1 MESQKLTV
9 KKHFPHIDAKNINVL
24 SCGVSFQ
31 KEEEEKE
38 ESSAHHH
45 VKPVKRLCTPAEVD
59 DDIMQFIMNGVHFQE
74 LEGELDELHAEIEWN
89 SGSNMVT
96 IMKKA
101 DSSYVKRWA
110 IRCKTVFVEFLNRFN
125 KSCISLEES
134 IHNAISVALPRLAEM
149 VSPEKALWKQI
160 EQKQELA
167 VVSLQEETTAV
178 LQSVRE
184 FVERI
189 KKEEIFKTY
198 KKETVRK
205 VDELDPMKKSIDL
218 QGVTNIDEKSGKELE
233 EFIKSQTPKKR
244 ALKVSNGVAR
254 FVKDNLSREINGIK
268 ASLKNDQVDINV
280 NIKTLYPSVILYT
293 GTVSGLDRCEKSI
306 SDLCQK
312 VIEKK
317 KDLCLPGL
325 SKLLLSETAG
335 QPYLKIIEMKND
347 VVIEMT
353 SERREGVKEISQ
365 KEVKSLRDELE
376 KEKKKKSSLA
386 DDRSRFTAKTKTES
400 SYDLCNFTTNEGI
413 RVSWK
418 HGNIADETV
427 SRENENVFK

>member
-1 MESQKLTV
+1 
-9 KKHFPHIDAKNINVL
+9 
-24 SCGVSFQ
+24 
-31 KEEEEKE
+31 
-38 ESSAHHH
+38 
-45 VKPVKRLCTPAEVD
+45 
-59 DDIMQFIMNGVHFQE
+59 
-74 LEGELDELHAEIEWN
+74 
-89 SGSNMVT
+89 
-96 IMKKA
+96 
-101 DSSYVKRWA
+101 
-110 IRCKTVFVEFLNRFN
+110 
-125 KSCISLEES
+125 
-134 IHNAISVALPRLAEM
+134 
-149 VSPEKALWKQI
+149 
-160 EQKQELA
+160 
-167 VVSLQEETTAV
+167 
-178 LQSVRE
+178 
-184 FVERI
+184 
-189 KKEEIFKTY
+189 
-198 KKETVRK
+198 
-205 VDELDPMKKSIDL
+205 MKKSIDL

-280 NIKTLYPSVILYT
+280 NIKTLYPSVILCR
-293 GTVSGLDRCEKSI
+293 GTDSGLDRCEKSI

>member
-1 MESQKLTV
+1 MVQKEHVLESQKLAV
-9 KKHFPHIDAKNINVL
+9 KKYFPQIDAENINAR
-24 SCGVSFQ
+24 SCATSLRR
-31 KEEEEKE
+31 EETEDEG
-38 ESSAHHH
+38 SSAQHTS
-45 VKPVKRLCTPAEVD
+45 VEVD
-59 DDIMQFIMNGVHFQE
+59 DDIMEFVTNGVHFQE
-74 LEGELDELHAEIEWN
+74 LKGKLDELYAKIEWN
-89 SGSNMVT
+89 LGSNRAT
-96 IMKKA
+96 IRRKA
-101 DSSYVKRWA
+101 DSSYVKDWVDV
-110 IRCKTVFVEFLNRFN
+110 CTTVFVEFLDRFN
-125 KSCISLEES
+125 KSSLSLEKS
-134 IHNAISVALPRLAEM
+134 IQNVVSVALPRLAEL
-149 VSPEKALWKQI
+149 VSPEKAFWKQI
-160 EQKQELA
+160 AEKL
-167 VVSLQEETTAV
+167 VVVCLKEETATV

-205 VDELDPMKKSIDL
+205 VDELDAMKKSIDL
-218 QGVTNIDEKSGKELE
+218 QGAITNIEEKSGKELE
-233 EFIKSQTPKKR
+233 EFIKSQRPKER

-353 SERREGVKEISQ
+353 SEQREGVKEISQ

-386 DDRSRFTAKTKTES
+386 DDRSRFTAKTKTVES

>member
-1 MESQKLTV
+1 MVQKEHVLESQKLTV
-9 KKHFPHIDAKNINVL
+9 KKYFPQIDAENINAR
-24 SCGVSFQ
+24 SCATSL
-31 KEEEEKE
+31 KREETEDEG
-38 ESSAHHH
+38 SSAQHTS
-45 VKPVKRLCTPAEVD
+45 VEVD
-59 DDIMQFIMNGVHFQE
+59 DDIMEFVTNGVHFQE
-74 LEGELDELHAEIEWN
+74 LKGKLDELYAKIEWN
-89 SGSNMVT
+89 LGSNRAT
-96 IMKKA
+96 IRRKA
-101 DSSYVKRWA
+101 DSSYVKNWVNV
-110 IRCKTVFVEFLNRFN
+110 CTTVFVEFLDRFN
-125 KSCISLEES
+125 KSSLSLEKS
-134 IHNAISVALPRLAEM
+134 IQNVVSVALPRLAEL
-149 VSPEKALWKQI
+149 VSPEKAFWKQI
-160 EQKQELA
+160 AEKL
-167 VVSLQEETTAV
+167 VVVCLKEETATV

-386 DDRSRFTAKTKTES
+386 DDRSRLTAKTKTES

>member
-1 MESQKLTV
+1 MVQKEHVLESQKLTV
-9 KKHFPHIDAKNINVL
+9 KKYFPQIDAENINAR
-24 SCGVSFQ
+24 SCATSL
-31 KEEEEKE
+31 KREETEDEG
-38 ESSAHHH
+38 SSAQHTS
-45 VKPVKRLCTPAEVD
+45 VEVD
-59 DDIMQFIMNGVHFQE
+59 DDIMEFVTNGVHFQE
-74 LEGELDELHAEIEWN
+74 LKGKLDELYAKSEWN
-89 SGSNMVT
+89 LGSNRAT
-96 IMKKA
+96 IRRKA
-101 DSSYVKRWA
+101 DSSYVKNWVNV
-110 IRCKTVFVEFLNRFN
+110 CTTVFVEFLDRFN
-125 KSCISLEES
+125 KSSLSLEKS
-134 IHNAISVALPRLAEM
+134 IQNVVSVALPRLAEL
-149 VSPEKALWKQI
+149 VSPEKAFWKQI
-160 EQKQELA
+160 AEKL
-167 VVSLQEETTAV
+167 VVVCLKEETATV

>member
-1 MESQKLTV
+1 MVQKEHVLESQKLTV
-9 KKHFPHIDAKNINVL
+9 KKYFPQIDAENINAR
-24 SCGVSFQ
+24 SCATSL
-31 KEEEEKE
+31 KREETEDEG
-38 ESSAHHH
+38 SSAQHTS
-45 VKPVKRLCTPAEVD
+45 VEVD
-59 DDIMQFIMNGVHFQE
+59 DDIMEFVTNGVHFQE
-74 LEGELDELHAEIEWN
+74 LKGKLDELYAKIEWN
-89 SGSNMVT
+89 LGSNRAT
-96 IMKKA
+96 IRRKA
-101 DSSYVKRWA
+101 DSSYVKNWVNV
-110 IRCKTVFVEFLNRFN
+110 CTTVFVEFLDRFN
-125 KSCISLEES
+125 KSSLSLEKS
-134 IHNAISVALPRLAEM
+134 IQNVVSVALPRLAEL
-149 VSPEKALWKQI
+149 VSPEKAFWKQI
-160 EQKQELA
+160 AEKL
-167 VVSLQEETTAV
+167 VVVCLKEETATV